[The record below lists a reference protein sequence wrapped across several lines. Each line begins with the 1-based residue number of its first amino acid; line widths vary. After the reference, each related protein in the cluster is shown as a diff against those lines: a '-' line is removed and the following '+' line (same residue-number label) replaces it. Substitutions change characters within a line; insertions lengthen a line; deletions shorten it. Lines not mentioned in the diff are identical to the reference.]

1 MINCNL
7 HDLDLEDNDNVSNV
21 AVVSTIID
29 TETIIGYVYTIHE
42 AHSLKQLYLD

>member
-29 TETIIGYVYTIHE
+29 T
-42 AHSLKQLYLD
+42 LLLPNKQFI

>member
-21 AVVSTIID
+21 AAVSTIIN
-29 TETIIGYVYTIHE
+29 
-42 AHSLKQLYLD
+42 ALLLPNKQFI

>member
-1 MINCNL
+1 MINYNL

-29 TETIIGYVYTIHE
+29 
-42 AHSLKQLYLD
+42 ALLLPNKQFI